1 MKCRVSGKKPTV
13 RCKGT
18 LKDGS
23 QTQARWR
30 LTKASRTVAHGIV
43 EVSNGAFTLRLDQ
56 VAELASGGYVLHVG
70 GRKGVR
76 FTV

>member
-1 MKCRVSGKKPTV
+1 VT
-13 RCKGT
+13 CKGT
-18 LKDGS
+18 LNDSS

-43 EVSNGAFTLRLDQ
+43 TVKKGAFTLRLDQ
-56 VAELASGGYVLHVG
+56 AAELTSGGYVLHIG

-76 FTV
+76 FSV